1 MKEIIYILGWLLMG
15 VLATFLFIAAM
26 CLFLAMPDI
35 LEWISGYIGEFMTWV
50 IFLGG
55 IGVLIAW
62 CVDKGRN

>member
-15 VLATFLFIAAM
+15 ILATILFLGAM

-35 LEWISGYIGEFMTWV
+35 LEWLSGYIGEFMTWV

-55 IGVLIAW
+55 ILLFIAW

>member
-15 VLATFLFIAAM
+15 VLATILFLAVM

-50 IFLGG
+50 LFLTVVGC
-55 IGVLIAW
+55 IIAW